1 VGSDAATRPAMH
13 GFEPESDGYNGSLS
27 CAREISAAWADVAL
41 LRRAPLANFLTLNP
55 VYATADFLVADLTLR
70 ATRSGLRA
78 ICVPCVKARRLAKT
92 KADAD
97 HRLDALLYQDV
108 WGGEAVG
115 DRFYNP
121 NFLNVRADYT

>member
-1 VGSDAATRPAMH
+1 MAT
-13 GFEPESDGYNGSLS
+13 
-27 CAREISAAWADVAL
+27 
-41 LRRAPLANFLTLNP
+41 
-55 VYATADFLVADLTLR
+55 
-70 ATRSGLRA
+70 
-78 ICVPCVKARRLAKT
+78 T

-108 WGGEAVG
+108 WDGEAVG

>member
-1 VGSDAATRPAMH
+1 M
-13 GFEPESDGYNGSLS
+13 E
-27 CAREISAAWADVAL
+27 
-41 LRRAPLANFLTLNP
+41 RRGQFFAPNP
-55 VYATADFLVADLTLR
+55 VYVTADFLVADLTLR

-78 ICVPCVKARRLAKT
+78 ICVPFVKARRFATT